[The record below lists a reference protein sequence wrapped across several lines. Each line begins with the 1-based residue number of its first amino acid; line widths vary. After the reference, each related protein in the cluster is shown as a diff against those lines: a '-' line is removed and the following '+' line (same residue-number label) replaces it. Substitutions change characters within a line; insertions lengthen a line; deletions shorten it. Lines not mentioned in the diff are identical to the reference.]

1 MNNEVISNHVH
12 VSQSVSDLLL
22 DTHAFIWLMNG
33 DATLSSQTQDFIQT
47 VCQNNL
53 LYFSAISIWEIAMLH
68 TKERLSFSQPLTYW
82 IEKATSLPAIK
93 VIPVDAPIA
102 LESCQLP
109 GSFHG
114 DPADWLSSLDL
125 TRIIL
130 QALRKVYVATRLDC
144 TAVGADISSLVQS
157 LCES

>member
-1 MNNEVISNHVH
+1 MRHDINVN
-12 VSQSVSDLLL
+12 QPVSDLLL

-33 DATLSSQTQDFIQT
+33 DATLSSSTQDYIQT

-53 LYFSAISIWEIAMLH
+53 LYLSAISIWEIAMLH
-68 TKERLSFSQPLTYW
+68 NKEKLSFSQPLNYW

-93 VIPVDAPIA
+93 VIPIDSTIA

-114 DPADWLSSLDL
+114 DPAD
-125 TRIIL
+125 RMI
-130 QALRKVYVATRLDC
+130 VATARLFNVPLMTRDQKILDYANRDYLKVIAC
-144 TAVGADISSLVQS
+144 
-157 LCES
+157 